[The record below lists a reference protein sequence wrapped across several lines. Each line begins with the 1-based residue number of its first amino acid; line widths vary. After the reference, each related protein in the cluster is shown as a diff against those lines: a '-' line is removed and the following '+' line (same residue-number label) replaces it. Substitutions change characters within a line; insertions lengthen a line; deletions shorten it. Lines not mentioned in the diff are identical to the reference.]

1 MIFTAPLLLLALAAL
16 PVLWWL
22 LRVTPPAPKTQS
34 FPAIGLLLGLRTDQ
48 PTASRTPWWLLLL
61 RLMTAAFVIV
71 GLAGPV
77 LDAAAGL
84 HGNGPVLLVID
95 DGWASAPDWSTR
107 MTVAERALDRAER
120 AGRPAMLL
128 TTARSETDAAPA
140 ATPAMPA
147 PELRTRLAAIRPKPW
162 PTDRAAAAA
171 ALATLHAG
179 DVIYLADGIATAD
192 DPAFA
197 RALAAAGPVDE
208 RRSDPVDDLVAR
220 PPRLEAGRLIAR
232 VEGLAQPADRAVAVL
247 AQTGDG
253 RTLARGTTTLPAGQ
267 TTADADIQ
275 LPPEIRNEIARLV
288 IAGTTS
294 AGSIMLLDERWRRR
308 PVGLLAEQEGAD
320 TPLIGPLFYPRRA
333 LAPFSELREGTVS
346 ELLARPL
353 SVLVL
358 ADVPLEAADATAL
371 VAWVEKGGLLIRFAG
386 PRMADAS
393 TEGTHDDP
401 LLPVRLLAG
410 DRQLGGALSWSEP
423 ASLAPFPSTSPFSGL
438 AVPDEVKVSR
448 QVLAEPSADLA
459 AHTWASLADGTPL
472 VTAADRGAGRIVLIG
487 TTGNADWSNLP
498 LSGLFVDMLRRLVD
512 LSAGVAA
519 PVDGT
524 GEATLL
530 PPYETLDGFGALA
543 APPPAAAPLTTREL
557 EQSSIAALVSPR
569 HPPGIYGPASF
580 RRTLNLG
587 AALPEL
593 RSETAI
599 PGAVQQALTAPGTER
614 ALGPVLLSL
623 AILLLAADLL
633 ISLALRGK
641 LRLRAATIALLLA
654 APLAP
659 AHAADGDEFPSL
671 QAQLAYVQ
679 TGDSTVDA
687 TSRAG
692 LMGLSTYVNRRT
704 AVTLADPA
712 AITPGTDDLSFYPLL
727 YWPITAD
734 ATMTPAAIEALNDF
748 TSKGG
753 IILIDTRDGGSGDGF
768 APGTESALKRLTSGL
783 AVPPLTPLTSD
794 HVIARSFYLLQDF
807 PGRFDGDTVWVQRAQ
822 DRANDSVSPVII
834 GGHDWAAA
842 WAVDAAGRNPY
853 ATIPGGA
860 RQRTLAYRFGV
871 NLVMYALTGN
881 YKGDQVHVPAILER
895 LGQ

>member
-1 MIFTAPLLLLALAAL
+1 MIFTTPVLLLALAAL

-22 LRVTPPAPKTQS
+22 LRVTPPAPKTQT

-61 RLMTAAFVIV
+61 RLVTAAFVIV

-84 HGNGPVLLVID
+84 HGSGPVLIVID
-95 DGWASAPDWSTR
+95 DGWASATDWSTR

-120 AGRPAMLL
+120 AGRSAVLL
-128 TTARSETDAAPA
+128 TTTRSETDAPPA

-147 PELRTRLAAIRPKPW
+147 PELRSRLAALRPKPW
-162 PTDRAAAAA
+162 PTDRAAATA
-171 ALATLHAG
+171 ALADIRAG
-179 DVIYLADGIATAD
+179 DVIYLADGIGTAA

-208 RRSDPVDDLVAR
+208 RRPDPVDDLIAR
-220 PPRLEAGRLIAR
+220 PPRLEVGRLIAR
-232 VEGLAQPADRAVAVL
+232 VEGLAQPADRRVSVL

-253 RTLARGTTTLPAGQ
+253 RTLARGDATLRAGQ
-267 TTADADIQ
+267 TTADADIE
-275 LPPEIRNEIARLV
+275 LPPEIRNEISRLV
-288 IAGTTS
+288 VGGTTS
-294 AGSIMLLDERWRRR
+294 AGGIMLLDERWRRR

-320 TPLIGPLFYPRRA
+320 TPLIGQLFYPRRA
-333 LAPFSELREGTVS
+333 LAPFTELREGS
-346 ELLARPL
+346 LADLLARPL

-393 TEGTHDDP
+393 TDPTHDDP
-401 LLPVRLLAG
+401 LLPVHLLAG

-423 ASLAPFPSTSPFSGL
+423 ASLAPFPANSPFTGL
-438 AVPDEVKVSR
+438 MIPDEVKVSR

-459 AHTWASLADGTPL
+459 SHTWASLADGTPL
-472 VTAADRGAGRIVLIG
+472 VTADNRGAGRIVLVG

-512 LSAGVAA
+512 LSAGVATA
-519 PVDGT
+519 DD
-524 GEATLL
+524 ATLL
-530 PPYETLDGFGALA
+530 PPYETVDGFGALA
-543 APPPAAAPLTTREL
+543 APPPAAAPLTAKEL
-557 EQSSIAALVSPR
+557 DQPGALVSPR

-587 AALPEL
+587 MVLPEL
-593 RSETAI
+593 RAEPAI
-599 PGAVQQALTAPGTER
+599 PGATQQALTAPGTER
-614 ALGPVLLSL
+614 AIGPLLLSL
-623 AILLLAADLL
+623 AILLLVVDLL

-654 APLAP
+654 APLVP
-659 AHAADGDEFPSL
+659 AHAAADDYPSL
-671 QAQLAYVQ
+671 RAQLAYVQ
-679 TGDSTVDA
+679 TGDGAVDA

-692 LMGLSTYVNRRT
+692 LLGLSTYVNRRT

-712 AITPGTDDLSFYPLL
+712 AITPGIDDLSFYPLL

-734 ATMTPAAIEALNDF
+734 AAMPSGAIEALNDF

-753 IILIDTRDGGSGDGF
+753 IILIDTRDGGSGEGF
-768 APGTESALKRLTSGL
+768 APGTEAALKRLTAGL
-783 AVPPLTPLTSD
+783 TVPPLTPLTSE

-842 WAVDAAGRNPY
+842 WAVDAAGRNPF